1 LDSCAETGG
10 EAAPMCACDF
20 LLEKR
25 EYYVHIKKCIHLLFN
40 FSLRHFSISVLSE
53 AVYEKK
59 FLWKKASLFSPK
71 HCQNGKN
78 SMADNLTLTDPNGK
92 VRRYSGSS
100 WLKLSYHI
108 GVYMVSTESWNQ
120 LVTEF
125 LNPLYLLEWM
135 IQKDKTKPSRGFPEV
150 AEQFLVW
157 IVCKNLKA
165 CFEG

>member
-59 FLWKKASLFSPK
+59 FLWKKALLSSPK

-92 VRRYSGSS
+92 VRN
-100 WLKLSYHI
+100 K
-108 GVYMVSTESWNQ
+108 T
-120 LVTEF
+120 
-125 LNPLYLLEWM
+125 
-135 IQKDKTKPSRGFPEV
+135 IQRVSRGCRAIPCVDCMQE
-150 AEQFLVW
+150 
-157 IVCKNLKA
+157 
-165 CFEG
+165 FEGML